1 MHNGHLVAA
10 HEVAKKLGLDRV
22 IFVPAGNQWQK
33 QGSASAP
40 DRLAMVTLATKANPL
55 FEVSDV
61 DVVRGGATY
70 TIDTLTDLQRQNP
83 AAQLFFI
90 LGADALAGLAS
101 WKSPEQALDLAQF
114 VVVTRPGS
122 VLSVPDVAKGKVMV
136 QEIAALNLSSTE
148 FREAYAK
155 GEDCSSSVPASVLS
169 YIQAHGLYKESR

>member
-10 HEVAKKLGLDRV
+10 QEIANKLGLDRV

-33 QGSASAP
+33 QGSASAS

-83 AAQLFFI
+83 AARLFFL
-90 LGADALAGLAS
+90 LGTDALAGLAS
-101 WKSPEQALDLAQF
+101 WKSPEQALELAQF

-122 VLSVPDVAKGKVMV
+122 DLSVPDVAKGKVMV

-148 FREAYAK
+148 VRDGYAK
-155 GEDCSSSVPASVLS
+155 GEDCSSLVPAPVLR